1 MSNNTVVQEIRNS
14 VGNGSTDP
22 HHAIIDGIDCVIKG
36 IENPEGHIALV
47 NEYFGYKIAEKC
59 GLRVPKYGFSNINDF
74 TKTKSEYSETFP
86 QHSICFYTHTIKNV
100 VLLRSI
106 RQLQKSENRY
116 ILKIL
121 LLDIVICNTDRNLG
135 NLLLRQRKNKPLE
148 IYPIDYTH
156 AFKVEVHWDFGRQLQ
171 RFLPPDIELIDNE
184 EMIEDSP
191 ILKMLIEKCCMERQD
206 IIELIEEFKTILNG
220 INLNSIKEEIPS
232 DLIARIS
239 DDGLNDFVNF
249 IKYRINTIDEYVE
262 IIIDKIEIG
271 R

>member
-106 RQLQKSENRY
+106 RQLQ
-116 ILKIL
+116 
-121 LLDIVICNTDRNLG
+121 
-135 NLLLRQRKNKPLE
+135 
-148 IYPIDYTH
+148 
-156 AFKVEVHWDFGRQLQ
+156 